1 VFVESKVKEVL
12 NTHVPALAVEYC
24 IQLWQQNPF
33 DFHLRKKRIS
43 KAGDFTCHHGRTPRI
58 TVNHDLSPHEFLIT
72 YIHEVAHLLVHKQHG
87 HRAEPH
93 GAEWKKSFQLLLAPL
108 LTSETFPE
116 PVLSGLKDHMINPK
130 ASTYSDSSLT
140 KLLRS
145 IDPRV
150 KSVTLLSELPEGS
163 IFDFQGRWFKKGK
176 LKRTRV
182 LCQEIKSK
190 RQYLVPADAPIGS
203 AQLTFF
209 N

>member
-1 VFVESKVKEVL
+1 V
-12 NTHVPALAVEYC
+12 
-24 IQLWQQNPF
+24 
-33 DFHLRKKRIS
+33 
-43 KAGDFTCHHGRTPRI
+43 
-58 TVNHDLSPHEFLIT
+58 
-72 YIHEVAHLLVHKQHG
+72 HEVAHLHVHKHHG
-87 HRAEPH
+87 FRAEPH
-93 GAEWKKSFQLLLAPL
+93 GWEWKKSFQDLLSPL
-108 LTSETFPE
+108 LTIATFPE
-116 PVLSGLKDHMINPK
+116 PVLSCLKEHMTNPK
-130 ASTYSDSSLT
+130 ASTYSDSALT

-203 AQLTFF
+203 AQLTFL
-209 N
+209 

>member
-1 VFVESKVKEVL
+1 MQYGFSVE
-12 NTHVPALAVEYC
+12 A
-24 IQLWQQNPF
+24 
-33 DFHLRKKRIS
+33 
-43 KAGDFTCHHGRTPRI
+43 HGT
-58 TVNHDLSPHEFLIT
+58 
-72 YIHEVAHLLVHKQHG
+72 
-87 HRAEPH
+87 
-93 GAEWKKSFQLLLAPL
+93 EWKQSFQRLLSPL
-108 LTSETFPE
+108 LTIETFPE

-130 ASTYSDSSLT
+130 ASTYSDSNLT
-140 KLLRS
+140 RLLRS

-203 AQLTFF
+203 AQLTLL
-209 N
+209 